1 MELLELRE
9 DTTVVECTSM
19 ELSRTAQGWDNQS
32 IPEDGA
38 VRLHKGATL
47 GPAIGI

>member
-9 DTTVVECTSM
+9 DRTVVERTSM
-19 ELSRTAQGWDNQS
+19 ELSRTAQGWDNRS

-38 VRLHKGATL
+38 VRLHEGATL